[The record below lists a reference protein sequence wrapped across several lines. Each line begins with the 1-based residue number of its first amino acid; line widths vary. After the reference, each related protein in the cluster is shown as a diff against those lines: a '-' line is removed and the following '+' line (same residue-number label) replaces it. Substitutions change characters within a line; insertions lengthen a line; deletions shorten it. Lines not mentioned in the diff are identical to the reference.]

1 MAEHQ
6 LQLAFMVGTTG
17 EAPRP
22 GQSRAESPNAGHGT
36 ERPLCTERVMEEM
49 VHEEN
54 AKRALRQVRRN
65 HGSPGVDGMTVAA
78 LGDYLSRHWDSIK
91 QALLEGRYRPKPV
104 KRVEIP
110 KPDGGMR
117 TLGIPT
123 VVDRFIQQLL
133 LQVLQ
138 PRWDPTFSTHSYG
151 FRPGRSA
158 QQAVAQAQ
166 QYMAEGYGT
175 VVDIDLEKF
184 FDRVHH
190 DRLMSR
196 IATRVADKRVLRL
209 IRAYLNAGVMEH
221 GLISPTEEGTPQ
233 GGPLSPLLS
242 NIVLDALD
250 RELEQR
256 GHRFVRYA
264 DDANIYVKSKRAGQ
278 RVMESL
284 TTFIEQRLKLTVN
297 RVKSAVAQPKER
309 PFLGFSF
316 TSGPEIKRRIAP
328 HALVRFKKRVRTLT
342 NRNRGRSL
350 EQVVEHLASYLN
362 GWGGYFGFCQTRSVL
377 QNLDSWIRRRLRCVL
392 WKQWKTPRRRIA
404 ELNRR
409 GAHGNEAVST
419 AMSSHGPWRLS
430 HSKAVQ
436 VALPT
441 AHFTAR
447 GLPRLDAMVCR

>member
-1 MAEHQ
+1 
-6 LQLAFMVGTTG
+6 
-17 EAPRP
+17 
-22 GQSRAESPNAGHGT
+22 
-36 ERPLCTERVMEEM
+36 MEEM

-54 AKRALRQVRRN
+54 VTRAIRQVRRN

-78 LGDYLSRHWDSIK
+78 LGDYLSRYWGTIK

-110 KPDGGMR
+110 KPDGGVR

-123 VVDRFIQQLL
+123 VVDRFVQQLV

-138 PRWDPTFSTHSYG
+138 RKWDPTFSEHSYG

-166 QYMAEGYGT
+166 QYIAEGYGT

-190 DRLMSR
+190 DRLMSG
-196 IATRVADKRVLRL
+196 IATRVADKRVLIL

-221 GLISPTEEGTPQ
+221 GLVSPTEEGTPQ

-256 GHRFVRYA
+256 GPRFVRYA

-278 RVMESL
+278 RVMKSI

-362 GWGGYFGFCQTRSVL
+362 GWGGYVGFCQTRSVL

-430 HSKAVQ
+430 HSRAAQ

-441 AHFTAR
+441 TYFNAL

>member
-1 MAEHQ
+1 
-6 LQLAFMVGTTG
+6 
-17 EAPRP
+17 
-22 GQSRAESPNAGHGT
+22 
-36 ERPLCTERVMEEM
+36 MEEM

-54 AKRALRQVRRN
+54 VTRALRQVRRN

-78 LGDYLSRHWDSIK
+78 LGDYLSRHWGTIK

-110 KPDGGMR
+110 KPDGGVR

-123 VVDRFIQQLL
+123 VVDRFVQQLV

-138 PRWDPTFSTHSYG
+138 RKWDPTFSEHSYG

-166 QYMAEGYGT
+166 QYIAEGYGT

-196 IATRVADKRVLRL
+196 IATRVADKRVLIL

-221 GLISPTEEGTPQ
+221 GLVSPTEEGTPQ

-264 DDANIYVKSKRAGQ
+264 DDANIYVKSKRAGP

-430 HSKAVQ
+430 HSRAAQ

-441 AHFTAR
+441 TYFNAL

>member
-1 MAEHQ
+1 
-6 LQLAFMVGTTG
+6 
-17 EAPRP
+17 
-22 GQSRAESPNAGHGT
+22 
-36 ERPLCTERVMEEM
+36 MEEM

-54 AKRALRQVRRN
+54 VTRALRQVRRN
-65 HGSPGVDGMTVAA
+65 HGGPGVDGMTVAA
-78 LGDYLSRHWDSIK
+78 LGDYLSRHWGTIK

-110 KPDGGMR
+110 KPDGGVR

-123 VVDRFIQQLL
+123 VVDRFVQQLV

-138 PRWDPTFSTHSYG
+138 RKWDPTFSEHSYG

-166 QYMAEGYGT
+166 QYIAEGYGT

-196 IATRVADKRVLRL
+196 IATRVADKRVLIL

-221 GLISPTEEGTPQ
+221 GLVSPTEKGTPQ

-316 TSGPEIKRRIAP
+316 TRGPEIKRRIAP

-350 EQVVEHLASYLN
+350 EQVVEHLAFYLN

-430 HSKAVQ
+430 HSRAAQ

-441 AHFTAR
+441 TYFNAL

>member
-1 MAEHQ
+1 
-6 LQLAFMVGTTG
+6 
-17 EAPRP
+17 
-22 GQSRAESPNAGHGT
+22 
-36 ERPLCTERVMEEM
+36 
-49 VHEEN
+49 
-54 AKRALRQVRRN
+54 
-65 HGSPGVDGMTVAA
+65 MTVAA

>member
-1 MAEHQ
+1 
-6 LQLAFMVGTTG
+6 
-17 EAPRP
+17 
-22 GQSRAESPNAGHGT
+22 
-36 ERPLCTERVMEEM
+36 MEEM

-54 AKRALRQVRRN
+54 VTRAIRQVRRN

-78 LGDYLSRHWDSIK
+78 LGDYLSRYWGTIK

-110 KPDGGMR
+110 KPDGGVR

-123 VVDRFIQQLL
+123 VVDRFVQQLV

-138 PRWDPTFSTHSYG
+138 RKWDPTFSEHSYG

-166 QYMAEGYGT
+166 QYIAEGYGT

-196 IATRVADKRVLRL
+196 IATRVADKRVLIL

-221 GLISPTEEGTPQ
+221 GLVSPTEEGTPQ

-256 GHRFVRYA
+256 VM
-264 DDANIYVKSKRAGQ
+264 KSI
-278 RVMESL
+278 

-309 PFLGFSF
+309 PLLGFSF

-377 QNLDSWIRRRLRCVL
+377 QNLDSWISRRLRCVL

-430 HSKAVQ
+430 HSRAAQ

-441 AHFTAR
+441 TYFNAL